1 MNEPATDGT
10 TDEDPDLTV
19 DVVVEI
25 PRGSRN
31 KYEYDESQGIIR
43 LDRRITGPVAFPA
56 DYGFVP
62 GTASADG
69 EPLDAL
75 VLVEEPTYP
84 GVWVTGRPVGVCW
97 IRTSGG
103 REAKLIVAPT
113 DDPAWVGVT
122 DLDQLPRHRLAAIE
136 NFFDVY
142 KMLDERSS
150 ASADGHDG
158 AGIARRVVTE
168 ARQRHADKEKNQDSE
183 LLLAGR
189 LP

>member
-1 MNEPATDGT
+1 MNESEHGGT
-10 TDEDPDLTV
+10 GDETADLTV

-31 KYEYDESQGIIR
+31 KYEYDEERGIIR
-43 LDRRITGPVAFPA
+43 LDRRITGPVSFPA

-103 REAKLIVAPT
+103 REPKLIVAPT
-113 DDPAWVGVT
+113 DDPAWADVT
-122 DLDQLPRHRLAAIE
+122 DLDQLPRHRLSAIE

-142 KMLDERSS
+142 KMLDDGSS
-150 ASADGHDG
+150 ASADGRDG
-158 AGIARRVVTE
+158 AKTARRIVAE
-168 ARQRHADKEKNQDSE
+168 ARRRHDNQQKDH
-183 LLLAGR
+183 
-189 LP
+189 